1 MGRPRKTIEASTR
14 KVSKEDKAARM
25 AAEKKL
31 KLGSDQL
38 AVPDW
43 LQSDAIA
50 AEEFKRVV
58 EEYKKIDTLD
68 NLDLSTLAIYCKAY
82 SSYIEVTRLI
92 EVSGYVA
99 ATADGSAKISPYV
112 TAQDRYVTQIFR
124 CSAKLGLATTDRL
137 KLVVGVDDGKA
148 DNKFLPFLE

>member
-43 LQSDAIA
+43 QQSDAIA

>member
-50 AEEFKRVV
+50 AEEF
-58 EEYKKIDTLD
+58 
-68 NLDLSTLAIYCKAY
+68 IYCKAY

>member
-1 MGRPRKTIEASTR
+1 MGRPRKTAEASTR
-14 KVSKEDKAARM
+14 KVSKEDKAARS

-31 KLGSDQL
+31 KLGNDQL
-38 AVPDW
+38 IVPEW
-43 LQSDAIA
+43 LQSDTIA
-50 AEEFKRVV
+50 AEEFVRVV
-58 EEYKKIDTLD
+58 DEYKKIDTLD

-82 SSYIEVTRLI
+82 SSYIDVTRVI
-92 EVSGYVA
+92 EGSGYTVV
-99 ATADGSAKISPYV
+99 TAEGSSKISPYV

-137 KLVVGVDDGKA
+137 KLVVGVDDGKR